1 MKKIEFKNLPSK
13 ETPISA
19 NNLNLLQQN
28 VEDEFNT
35 LNSYFE
41 IPQGTNKIRFVKIAE
56 FETYIAMGT
65 NALQLK
71 IYGTTKYGVNKPG
84 FDIVEAS
91 TRGGMR
97 ISVLA
102 FNHTSN
108 EENQKYGYV
117 NRTDGITELWIRQN
131 TFAYKARVEVANV
144 INCKVGLLKI
154 QDTNPVGIVMFEKE
168 VVATEKSVLSVYNKD
183 NQQIVAKDPSGRKI
197 VFNSIKKDI
206 GGIANLQADGSLKF
220 KKNCTVAI
228 SYNLFVDCVSGYV
241 RAYIYTYRG
250 TQLTTLSDTLFNAT
264 SSFKALN
271 VAGVIHDFQKDDTL
285 FIDISQS
292 EGNLLTVRGGYANNN
307 FTLLEI

>member
-19 NNLNLLQQN
+19 SNLNLLQQN
-28 VEDEFNT
+28 IEEEINKKVTKEYVDSNKATKTEVESIKNNVESIKN
-35 LNSYFE
+35 NY
-41 IPQGTNKIRFVKIAE
+41 VKK
-56 FETYIAMGT
+56 G
-65 NALQLK
+65 
-71 IYGTTKYGVNKPG
+71 
-84 FDIVEAS
+84 
-91 TRGGMR
+91 
-97 ISVLA
+97 
-102 FNHTSN
+102 
-108 EENQKYGYV
+108 
-117 NRTDGITELWIRQN
+117 
-131 TFAYKARVEVANV
+131 
-144 INCKVGLLKI
+144 
-154 QDTNPVGIVMFEKE
+154 
-168 VVATEKSVLSVYNKD
+168 VLSVYGN
-183 NQQIVAKDPSGRKI
+183 NGQTINAKDPNGKKV

-206 GGIANLQADGSLKF
+206 GGIASLQADGSLKL

-271 VAGVIHDFQKDDTL
+271 VAGIIHDFQKDDTL

-292 EGNLLTVRGGYANNN
+292 EGNSLTVRGGYANNN

>member
-19 NNLNLLQQN
+19 SNLNLLQQN
-28 VEDEFNT
+28 IEEEINKKVTKEYVDSNKATKAEVESIKN
-35 LNSYFE
+35 NY
-41 IPQGTNKIRFVKIAE
+41 VKK
-56 FETYIAMGT
+56 GV
-65 NALQLK
+65 LS
-71 IYGTTKYGVNKPG
+71 IYGNNSQT
-84 FDIVEAS
+84 
-91 TRGGMR
+91 
-97 ISVLA
+97 
-102 FNHTSN
+102 
-108 EENQKYGYV
+108 
-117 NRTDGITELWIRQN
+117 
-131 TFAYKARVEVANV
+131 
-144 INCKVGLLKI
+144 IN
-154 QDTNPVGIVMFEKE
+154 
-168 VVATEKSVLSVYNKD
+168 
-183 NQQIVAKDPSGRKI
+183 AKDPNGRKV

-206 GGIANLQADGSLKF
+206 GGIAILQADGALKF

-271 VAGVIHDFQKDDTL
+271 VAGIIHDFQKDDTL

-292 EGNLLTVRGGYANNN
+292 EGNSLTVRGGYANNN